1 MFEYDTIIN
10 IPGQVVVT
18 IVTVLV
24 VGLTGLLEVVQ
35 GLVVGTVLWW
45 VVVGLV
51 VVVHGVVLW

>member
-18 IVTVLV
+18 TVTVLV
-24 VGLTGLLEVVQ
+24 VGLTGLLEVVP